1 MEKDLAL
8 IGQLVEEKAEQA
20 IRLNREIWG
29 WAELNFRE
37 VKSSA
42 ALADALETE
51 GFTVNRG
58 IGGMPTAFCAS
69 YGTGGPVIGLLAE
82 YDALSA
88 LSQKAGC
95 PTPDPVVPGGPGH
108 GCGHSLLGS
117 AVFSAAVAVKDYIDR
132 TGLSM
137 TIRLYGCPAEE
148 DGGGKVYLAREGAF
162 DDLDAAF
169 TWHPA
174 AVNAVK
180 GIGALAV
187 MGVLYT
193 FKGRPA
199 HAASAPQAGRSALD
213 AAELMNIGCQFLREH
228 MTADCRLHYAF
239 RDVGG
244 TAPNVVQS
252 SASLHYYV
260 RAARVE
266 GMFRL
271 FDRLNKVAAGA
282 AMMTETEMEY
292 KIIDGFSDYV
302 PNRTLSELM
311 DRCLQEVGAPAFDD
325 ADRTLAAEFAASV
338 SEDERL
344 SNLQGPCEDY
354 DLSSDCFAGKVLDD
368 AVHPLRFVPGR
379 TSYGSTDVGDVSY
392 CAPTAQCEVASRA
405 LGTGAHTWQ
414 MTAQTNSPIGEKAL
428 ITAAKVL
435 ALTAV
440 RAAADSD
447 LLARAREEWKRSCPD
462 GYRCPMPAE
471 NRPEF

>member
-8 IGQLVEEKAEQA
+8 ISRLVDEGAQRA
-20 IRLNREIWG
+20 ISLNRQIWE

-37 VKSSA
+37 VKSAA
-42 ALADALETE
+42 ALADALEDE
-51 GFTVNRG
+51 GFTVERG
-58 IGGMPTAFCAS
+58 VGGMPTAFCAS
-69 YGTGGPVIGLLAE
+69 YGSGGPVIGLLAE

-88 LSQKAGC
+88 LSQKAAC
-95 PTPDPVVPGGPGH
+95 PRPEPVVEGAPGH
-108 GCGHSLLGS
+108 GCGHCLLGS
-117 AVFSAAVAVKDYIDR
+117 AVFAAAVAVKKYIQQ
-132 TGLSM
+132 TGTAM
-137 TIRLYGCPAEE
+137 TVRLYGCPAEE

-162 DDLDAAF
+162 DDLAAAL

-174 AVNAVK
+174 EINAVK
-180 GIGALAV
+180 GVGALAV

-228 MTADCRLHYAF
+228 MTSDCRLHYAF

-244 TAPNVVQS
+244 SAPNVVQA
-252 SASLHYYV
+252 SASLHYYI
-260 RAARVE
+260 RAARVD

-292 KIIDGFSDYV
+292 RIIDGFSDYV
-302 PNRTLSELM
+302 PNRILSELM
-311 DRCLQEVGAPAFDD
+311 DRCMQEVGAPAFDE
-325 ADRTLAAEFAASV
+325 ADYALAAQFAGSL
-338 SEDERL
+338 SEDERR
-344 SNLQGPCEDY
+344 SNLQGPCEDNGLPSAY
-354 DLSSDCFAGKVLDD
+354 FGDKVLYDE
-368 AVHPLRFVPGR
+368 VHPLLFAPGR

-392 CAPTAQCEVASRA
+392 CAPTAQCEIAARA

-414 MTAQTNSPIGEKAL
+414 MTAQANSPIGEKGL

-440 RAAADSD
+440 RAAADPA
-447 LLARAREEWKRSCPD
+447 LLARAREEWKQSCPD